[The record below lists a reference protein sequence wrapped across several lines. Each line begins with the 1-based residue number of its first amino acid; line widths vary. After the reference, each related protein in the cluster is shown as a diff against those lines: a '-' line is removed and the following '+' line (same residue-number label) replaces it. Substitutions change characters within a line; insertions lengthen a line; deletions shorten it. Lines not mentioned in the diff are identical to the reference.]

1 MWTLE
6 KNYNKYLTATYFHSI
21 LRFLAST
28 RIVCGMKCLGKGSE
42 ESFFV
47 VVFNNKKTLLYSGT
61 MGKHTHNYFA
71 CWSPEGYVQL
81 GISDSLWGRIHGFR
95 WCINP
100 RRTRG
105 SQLGREKQRH
115 ESVKALRNVR
125 ESFVLPLVL
134 QNFRRAFP
142 ASLGLPRPQGRR
154 HIGKRED
161 LGEEVVRT
169 EKTKPSILL

>member
-1 MWTLE
+1 MVRAAR
-6 KNYNKYLTATYFHSI
+6 NPFFFF
-21 LRFLAST
+21 FLIIKKPSYIREQWEST
-28 RIVCGMKCLGKGSE
+28 RTTILHVEVPKGM
-42 ESFFV
+42 
-47 VVFNNKKTLLYSGT
+47 FNWELVIRD
-61 MGKHTHNYFA
+61 H
-71 CWSPEGYVQL
+71 
-81 GISDSLWGRIHGFR
+81 SDDLNQLWGRIHGFR

-169 EKTKPSILL
+169 EKRKSSILL